1 LQWKTFQLYY
11 EHDWTAVVDDG
22 KGGTTLK
29 SYSEEYTKNIRLLTS
44 AACYDASYQYQWGQQ
59 VMERTSDTPGG
70 GHDHSKVIIPQV
82 TLLTRT
88 GPYYQKLK
96 TILSQ
101 PEYGLTSEMDMQM
114 VIQCAQ
120 SLDQA
125 YMIDSWL
132 FGTPLE
138 MSMDSENGTGLTS
151 RFKFMPVN
159 DAPVAVPYGMSY
171 NQELNKLTM
180 NPGVDLMA
188 DYGASVFSVA
198 DGTVVFTG
206 AYGSDGNAI
215 MINNGNCR
223 TLYADLSI
231 TSVSVGQQVKAGQ
244 EIGKVGMPYLHFE
257 VRTGNDM
264 TEYLNPANYLPA
276 MIWGTG
282 SQVYV
287 SPKALQYQAVNA
299 NVIIAFLQG
308 KDSALANATAVNDII
323 SGAQSHDINPLL
335 LFAITGAEQSFDPVN
350 GDTPSDVIM
359 IADNPFNVGGTW
371 QNGGYTLAQSADV
384 CANFLAERLS
394 QAPPSGTSAIEW
406 INDPSNTSGGLYAC
420 GADGTP
426 SPSWVPNVTGFFNMI
441 NGLAGVYSGT
451 P

>member
-1 LQWKTFQLYY
+1 
-11 EHDWTAVVDDG
+11 
-22 KGGTTLK
+22 
-29 SYSEEYTKNIRLLTS
+29 
-44 AACYDASYQYQWGQQ
+44 
-59 VMERTSDTPGG
+59 
-70 GHDHSKVIIPQV
+70 
-82 TLLTRT
+82 
-88 GPYYQKLK
+88 
-96 TILSQ
+96 
-101 PEYGLTSEMDMQM
+101 
-114 VIQCAQ
+114 
-120 SLDQA
+120 
-125 YMIDSWL
+125 
-132 FGTPLE
+132 
-138 MSMDSENGTGLTS
+138 
-151 RFKFMPVN
+151 
-159 DAPVAVPYGMSY
+159 
-171 NQELNKLTM
+171 
-180 NPGVDLMA
+180 
-188 DYGASVFSVA
+188 
-198 DGTVVFTG
+198 
-206 AYGSDGNAI
+206 
-215 MINNGNCR
+215 
-223 TLYADLSI
+223 
-231 TSVSVGQQVKAGQ
+231 
-244 EIGKVGMPYLHFE
+244 MPYLHFE

-394 QAPPSGTSAIEW
+394 QAPPNGTSAIEW
-406 INDPSNTSGGLYAC
+406 INDPSNKSGGLYAC
-420 GADGTP
+420 GADDTP